1 MAGNVEK
8 GEAPTFF
15 RHRIEIRLDENLD
28 SLVAGINLDTNRRVA
43 EIDLVASSVAP
54 RMMAWGI
61 IVSLLRGLRR
71 YQTTFDR
78 SRPQKQSNY
87 GLERRRPLD
96 QRR

>member
-1 MAGNVEK
+1 
-8 GEAPTFF
+8 
-15 RHRIEIRLDENLD
+15 
-28 SLVAGINLDTNRRVA
+28 
-43 EIDLVASSVAP
+43 
-54 RMMAWGI
+54 MMAWGI